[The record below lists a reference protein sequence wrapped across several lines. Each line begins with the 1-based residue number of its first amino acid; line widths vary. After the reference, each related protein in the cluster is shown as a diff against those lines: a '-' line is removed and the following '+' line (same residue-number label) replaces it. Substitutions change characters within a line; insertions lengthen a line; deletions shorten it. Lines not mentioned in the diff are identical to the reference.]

1 MTKEEI
7 EEMAK
12 KLNSKRK
19 DVVIWQ
25 IDKDFLNFCLEK
37 ILKTKPSKKNLK
49 KGSEGKIL

>member
-7 EEMAK
+7 EEIAK

-19 DVVIWQ
+19 DSVIWQ

-37 ILKTKPSKKNLK
+37 ILKTNPNKKNLK
-49 KGSEGKIL
+49 KGGRGKF